1 MVARPYLDKKHLI
14 VFFFNICKCLIK
26 YFWSTKQF
34 GPSQSAGG
42 GGGGVPPR
50 RTCLR
55 QKLNSIFFAAHSEVL
70 LAKLTTANTIF

>member
-34 GPSQSAGG
+34 GPSQSGR
-42 GGGGVPPR
+42 GGVGVCR
-50 RTCLR
+50 RDEPVWDKNLTR
-55 QKLNSIFFAAHSEVL
+55 FFSPL
-70 LAKLTTANTIF
+70 IAKYF